1 MEPTTPEMLPRVLFV
16 VSGSVASIKME
27 EIIKGLLQFAEV
39 KVVTTKAA
47 QHFFDIE
54 KVRGLGILIPY
65 PYCS

>member
-1 MEPTTPEMLPRVLFV
+1 MDPMAPEIKPRVLFV

-27 EIIKGLLQFAEV
+27 EIVKGLIQFAEV

-54 KVRGLGILIPY
+54 KVRTLGIY
-65 PYCS
+65 F